1 MEEFLDTSS
10 IEIVPETIESPILE
24 IGYADNTGG
33 TYVIQVPSANAPST
47 DLTDTESL
55 QFFVDTILGN

>member
-1 MEEFLDTSS
+1 MEEFLDILS
-10 IEIVPETIESPILE
+10 IEIVPETIEFAVLE
-24 IGYADNTGG
+24 VSYADNAGG
-33 TYVIQVPSANAPST
+33 TYVIQVPSEDAPST

>member
-10 IEIVPETIESPILE
+10 IEITPETIESPILE
-24 IGYADNTGG
+24 ISYVDITGKVY
-33 TYVIQVPSANAPST
+33 TIQVATEDAPST

>member
-1 MEEFLDTSS
+1 MEEFLDTLS
-10 IEIVPETIESPILE
+10 IEIILETIESPILE
-24 IGYADNTGG
+24 IGYADTTGKVY
-33 TYVIQVPSANAPST
+33 TIQVPAENAPST